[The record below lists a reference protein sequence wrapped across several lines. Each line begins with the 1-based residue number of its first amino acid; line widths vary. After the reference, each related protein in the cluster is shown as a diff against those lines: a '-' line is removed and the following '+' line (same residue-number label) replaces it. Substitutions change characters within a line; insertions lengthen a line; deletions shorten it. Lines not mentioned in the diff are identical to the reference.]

1 MSAKSYLLAGKSDTG
16 REAAVATNPP
26 PIAQPPG
33 RTGAPG
39 VVGMRAVKVPRA
51 SSPLRP
57 AADSTSQTMEIS
69 LTSNPRKPRGYQV
82 LSAASFAENSTFE
95 WIPKANRRSS
105 SRTISSC
112 TAAESGTAGSTSIP
126 TPARAKKID
135 FSEPYFKVQVG
146 VLAKKDENVTSFDQ
160 LRKKRIFVIKHSP
173 IHNFLR
179 KAGFRKNLN
188 FCASSAKCYRAFK
201 RAKNAVHVDDN
212 LILHA
217 YAIIDNK
224 SQVALDGLGKQTY
237 NAIAVQKGNNALL
250 ELINKSLAGLK
261 KDGFL
266 DKTFDDTLGIFY
278 HGTIDKKEF
287 LVE

>member
-1 MSAKSYLLAGKSDTG
+1 MKVFVLAALLLGFLSANSLDQIKKDRLVRIGVYND
-16 REAAVATNPP
+16 
-26 PIAQPPG
+26 QPPFSALVDG
-33 RTGAPG
+33 KYRGFEIALGEKLGKEIFGDNPG
-39 VVGMRAVKVPRA
+39 KVKFIPITA
-51 SSPLRP
+51 SRRISALQRNE
-57 AADSTSQTMEIS
+57 ADMVI
-69 LTSNPRKPRGYQV
+69 
-82 LSAASFAENSTFE
+82 ATF
-95 WIPKANRRSS
+95 
-105 SRTISSC
+105 T
-112 TAAESGTAGSTSIP
+112 P
-126 TPARAKKID
+126 TP
-135 FSEPYFKVQVG
+135 
-146 VLAKKDENVTSFDQ
+146 
-160 LRKKRIFVIKHSP
+160 KHSP

-224 SQVALDGLGKQTY
+224 TQVALDGLGKQTY

-250 ELINKSLAGLK
+250 ELINTSLAGLK

>member
-1 MSAKSYLLAGKSDTG
+1 MKVFVLAALLLGFLSANSLDQIKKDRLVRIGVYND
-16 REAAVATNPP
+16 
-26 PIAQPPG
+26 QPPFSALVDG
-33 RTGAPG
+33 KYRGFEIALGEKLGKEIFGDNPG
-39 VVGMRAVKVPRA
+39 KVKFIPITA
-51 SSPLRP
+51 SRRISALQRNE
-57 AADSTSQTMEIS
+57 ADMVI
-69 LTSNPRKPRGYQV
+69 
-82 LSAASFAENSTFE
+82 ATF
-95 WIPKANRRSS
+95 
-105 SRTISSC
+105 T
-112 TAAESGTAGSTSIP
+112 P
-126 TPARAKKID
+126 TPTRAKKID